1 MKAMYLPR
9 DLETKLDE
17 YRRQRKEETGKR
29 PFRYTAILELL
40 KKALAGVEPEKPLT
54 KRIEEIEDRLDLIE
68 REMPQ

>member
-1 MKAMYLPR
+1 MKAMNLPR

-29 PFRYTAILELL
+29 PFRDTAILELL
-40 KKALAGVEPEKPLT
+40 KKALEGVEPEKTLT